1 MVGGKAENHSFHR
14 VLLMQVGSAF
24 QLLCT
29 VPLWITEIVPPTHRG
44 MLVDIHAVM

>member
-1 MVGGKAENHSFHR
+1 MNTTPSRTLTDMVA
-14 VLLMQVGSAF
+14 SAF

-29 VPLWITEIVPPTHRG
+29 VPLWVTEIVPPTHRG